1 MKKKVSA
8 LFGETHVSGET
19 PSCLTNRKRIKSY
32 LIKGVC
38 TYDDTYRLH
47 ILEYETETTPKG
59 DRKFDIELDI
69 DAFDRFLQIIKLY
82 RR

>member
-1 MKKKVSA
+1 MAKNVSA

-19 PSCLTNRKRIKSY
+19 PSCMTHHKRKKSY
-32 LIKGVC
+32 LIEGVC
-38 TYDDTYRLH
+38 TFDDTYRLH
-47 ILEYETETTPKG
+47 ILEYETATTPKG

-69 DAFDRFLQIIKLY
+69 DAFDQFLQIIKLY